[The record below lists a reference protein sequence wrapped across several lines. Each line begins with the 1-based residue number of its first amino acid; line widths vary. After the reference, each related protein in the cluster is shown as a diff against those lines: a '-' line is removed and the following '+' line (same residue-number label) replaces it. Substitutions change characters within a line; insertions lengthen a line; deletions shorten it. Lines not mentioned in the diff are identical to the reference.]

1 MVQKFSL
8 VKLKNYYDD
17 DYKRFLLKTDDK
29 DKILFN
35 LLKNTKIRISNK
47 LLDKFVDYLVQN
59 IEQIFTVKSFRGRG
73 KIELI
78 SDSRYPL
85 SCYRTERGDIL
96 INFTKRLTEYSKAEL
111 ISIIAYGLVYW
122 AYFNVPAFKNINLWL
137 DYQILIIHNFMM
149 NMFGKSYG
157 VFNDMDLVNNSLYL
171 SGLHSVVN
179 LWGQP
184 YKQYYSSIISNYK
197 MTSMEKFPELIKST
211 IDLNKMNFDIIKWVD
226 FLDKFVYFGITLQ
239 SITSRIAHHMSLE
252 SLVMLESL
260 DRFFPLIYASM
271 ISDAYGNLSYNLP
284 YEATVQMSLKITKYL
299 ISSLEV

>member
-17 DYKRFLLKTDDK
+17 DYKRFLLSNGDK

-35 LLKNTKIRISNK
+35 MLKNTKIRISNK
-47 LLDKFVDYLVQN
+47 LLDKFVDYLIQN
-59 IEQIFTVKSFRGRG
+59 IEQIFTVKSFRGKGR
-73 KIELI
+73 IVLI

-85 SCYRTERGDIL
+85 SCYVAKSGEIL

-111 ISIIAYGLVYW
+111 ISIISYGLVYW
-122 AYFNVPAFKNINLWL
+122 AYFNVPAFKNINLWV
-137 DYQILIIHNFMM
+137 DYQVLIIHSFMM

-157 VFNDMDLVNNSLYL
+157 VFNDLDLVNNSIYL
-171 SGLHSVVN
+171 SSIHTVVN

-184 YKQYYSSIISNYK
+184 FKKHYSSVISNYK
-197 MTSMEKFPELIKST
+197 LTSLEKFPELVKSSV
-211 IDLNKMNFDIIKWVD
+211 DLDSLNFDTIKWID
-226 FLDKFVYFGITLQ
+226 YLDKFVYFGITMQ
-239 SITSRIAHHMSLE
+239 AVTSRIAHHMSLE
-252 SLVMLESL
+252 ALVMMESL

-284 YEATVQMSLKITKYL
+284 YETAMQMTLKITKYL